1 MTTKLI
7 INDTEITSIHC
18 ENCDKY
24 IHNDEGGFPY
34 NWLNFCCSTKIVKE
48 RCILETKGNILV
60 KSWKMYNDGWDS
72 DEEEEDKEE
81 EDEEEEDKEEEDD
94 DEKEPYFMIK
104 IYDKDG
110 EIDNYW
116 EDEET
121 GNYWSG
127 EKGEDEARQEF
138 EKVIRFYETLKN
150 DEGEYDRW
158 VIELVKEVEVEK
170 EVPNGNAFY
179 KTEIEEVIDEFV
191 VNGEN

>member
-72 DEEEEDKEE
+72 DEEDARLIGQPL
-81 EDEEEEDKEEEDD
+81 DVTQVALAA
-94 DEKEPYFMIK
+94 IV
-104 IYDKDG
+104 
-110 EIDNYW
+110 W
-116 EDEET
+116 E
-121 GNYWSG
+121 
-127 EKGEDEARQEF
+127 R
-138 EKVIRFYETLKN
+138 
-150 DEGEYDRW
+150 
-158 VIELVKEVEVEK
+158 
-170 EVPNGNAFY
+170 
-179 KTEIEEVIDEFV
+179 
-191 VNGEN
+191 